1 LREPVV
7 AVGGAH
13 MNMQLS
19 NATSGGNT
27 PAGPVA
33 DIAAKVALAMRA
45 MGVVGL
51 PRNYEIFY
59 EVFAGANPEL
69 NADLGKLG
77 NRPRQDDLDQLS
89 VKYFAQANSQRFVED
104 IRNHLSEKVE
114 EVMKLFEKERV
125 QLERYGSILNQTSD
139 GLHKRSLVTQEILH
153 RISNIMSAATDTK
166 IEQGKQIV
174 SSIEDKSAELE
185 DVKSKLEEYKKLA
198 DTDPLTQLYNRR
210 AFDRAIARIYDDKKR
225 VLYSCLVLVDIDRF
239 KQINDRFGHPVGD
252 KIIQHIASVVRSAV
266 PEGVMVARTG
276 GEEFAVIMEGL
287 GEDQAAEVGET
298 VRKMVEKLAATNNGS
313 GLASGSI
320 TVSVGTCMAIQAE
333 SADDLY
339 VKADRALYVSKA
351 NGRNRCTRFSEL
363 PDMKSAK
370 GWRIYSRD

>member
-1 LREPVV
+1 
-7 AVGGAH
+7 

-19 NATSGGNT
+19 NATGGGNT

-33 DIAAKVALAMRA
+33 DIAAKIALAMRA